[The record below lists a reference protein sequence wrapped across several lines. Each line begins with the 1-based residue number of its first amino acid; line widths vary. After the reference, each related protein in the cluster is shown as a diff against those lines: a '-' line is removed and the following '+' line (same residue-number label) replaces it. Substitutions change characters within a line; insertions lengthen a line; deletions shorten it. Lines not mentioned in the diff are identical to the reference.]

1 MPLQLRSYES
11 SVSRPVTQSFFPS
24 PFFSL
29 FPPFFFLFFFTSHPL
44 WRCERRMGAR
54 RDHEEHEDMTMKST
68 KMTGGT
74 DRGRARLTFVA
85 GLTFSNDGIRGVNQE
100 HEMSVRIEMIFASDH
115 NGYLDF
121 FPSTIYGRSQ
131 SRGGSQGGNI
141 SLVILCNSSNLN
153 VKIFEIF

>member
-1 MPLQLRSYES
+1 MS
-11 SVSRPVTQSFFPS
+11 
-24 PFFSL
+24 
-29 FPPFFFLFFFTSHPL
+29 
-44 WRCERRMGAR
+44 AR

-121 FPSTIYGRSQ
+121 FPFDDLWQIPISRRFTGREYF
-131 SRGGSQGGNI
+131 I
-141 SLVILCNSSNLN
+141 SHIMQQ
-153 VKIFEIF
+153 

>member
-11 SVSRPVTQSFFPS
+11 SVSRPVTQSFFPL

-29 FPPFFFLFFFTSHPL
+29 FSPFFFFTSRPL
-44 WRCERRMGAR
+44 RRCERRMGAR

-74 DRGRARLTFVA
+74 NRGRARLTFVA
-85 GLTFSNDGIRGVNQE
+85 GLTFSNDGIRRVNQE

-121 FPSTIYGRSQ
+121 FLRRFMADPYLATVHREG
-131 SRGGSQGGNI
+131 
-141 SLVILCNSSNLN
+141 
-153 VKIFEIF
+153 IFH